1 MRFTALSRFRLA
13 LVAPGMVV
21 AAAAAGCGRLAGL
34 GVVIVG
40 CLRGLTPEA

>member
-13 LVAPGMVV
+13 HVAPGMVV
-21 AAAAAGCGRLAGL
+21 AAAAGCGRLAGL